1 MKKVLSLDGGGI
13 RGIISASI
21 IAHLEARLQ
30 VATNDPTAR
39 ISDFFDLLSGTSAG
53 GILTALYLVPGS
65 EVSQAGIISSNEKV
79 QDETLDGKE
88 SVPGEINRDQAGA
101 GILFRPKYSA
111 AQALEFYEELGP
123 VLFSRSLKQLIF
135 SGWGVFRSR
144 YKADALYDFAH
155 KILGDT
161 YISEV
166 AKDCLITSYD
176 LSTRKALLFS
186 KYSVRKYGTMADY
199 KLCDIVRATSAAP
212 SYFPPAQIFARDN
225 SPRHLVDGGVYANN
239 PAMCAV
245 VESIKLWPELTL
257 RDYWMLSVGTGK
269 VVNPY
274 FYDKTKKFGYIDWLV
289 PIIDILM
296 SSVAETVGYEAKQ
309 MFTAAGV
316 PENYVRIEPPIL
328 SADIRMDNAKQ
339 WNIRALKNAAQ
350 NYIDHNGDVF
360 DRVVADLT
368 SK

>member
-30 VATNDPTAR
+30 VATNDPMAR

-53 GILTALYLVPGS
+53 GILTALYLLPGS
-65 EVSQAGIISSNEKV
+65 EVSS
-79 QDETLDGKE
+79 
-88 SVPGEINRDQAGA
+88 GEINKDMAGNEMQ
-101 GILFRPKYSA
+101 FRPKYSA
-111 AQALEFYEELGP
+111 AQALEYYEELGP
-123 VLFSRSLKQLIF
+123 ILFNRSFKQLIF

-144 YKADALYDFAH
+144 YRADALYDFAH

-166 AKDCLITSYD
+166 AKDCFITSYD

-269 VVNPY
+269 VVKPY
-274 FYDKTKKFGYIDWLV
+274 FYDKTKKFGYLDWLV

-296 SSVAETVGYEAKQ
+296 SSVAETVGYEANQ
-309 MFTAAGV
+309 MFIAAGV

-360 DRVVADLT
+360 DKVVTDLT

>member
-1 MKKVLSLDGGGI
+1 MKKVLTLDGGGI

-30 VATNDPTAR
+30 VAKSDPSLR
-39 ISDFFDLLSGTSAG
+39 ISDFFDLLAGTSAG
-53 GILTALYLVPGS
+53 GILTALYLVPGDEKTTATS
-65 EVSQAGIISSNEKV
+65 KNANSAIINEVVANGGDGSHAEKR
-79 QDETLDGKE
+79 KE
-88 SVPGEINRDQAGA
+88 
-101 GILFRPKYSA
+101 FRPKYSA

-123 VLFSRSLKQLIF
+123 ILFNRSFKQILV
-135 SGWGVFRSR
+135 SGCGVFRSR
-144 YKADALYDFAH
+144 YSADALYDFAK

-186 KYSVRKYGTMADY
+186 RYSVNKYGAMADY
-199 KLCDIVRATSAAP
+199 RLCDIVRATSAAP
-212 SYFPPAQIFARDN
+212 SYFPPAQIFAKDD

-239 PAMCAV
+239 PAMCSL
-245 VESIKLWPELTL
+245 VEAIKLWPELSIK
-257 RDYWMLSVGTGK
+257 DYWMLSVGTGK
-269 VVNPY
+269 VVKPY
-274 FYDKTKKFGYIDWLV
+274 FHEKTKKFGYIDWLV
-289 PIIDILM
+289 PVIDILT
-296 SSVAETVGYEAKQ
+296 SSVAETIGYEAKQ
-309 MFTAAGV
+309 IFTAAGV
-316 PENYVRIEPPIL
+316 PENYIRIEPPIL

-350 NYIDHNGDVF
+350 NYIDHNSDVF
-360 DRVVADLT
+360 DRVVLDLT

>member
-1 MKKVLSLDGGGI
+1 MYQFKLLIKQIKLKKVLSLDGGGI

-30 VATNDPTAR
+30 VATNDQSAR

-65 EVSQAGIISSNEKV
+65 EVS
-79 QDETLDGKE
+79 
-88 SVPGEINRDQAGA
+88 PGEINKDKAGA
-101 GILFRPKYSA
+101 GIQFRPKYTA
-111 AQALEFYEELGP
+111 AQALEYYEELGP
-123 VLFSRSLKQLIF
+123 VLFSRSFKQLIF

-144 YKADALYDFAH
+144 YRADALYDFAH

-186 KYSVRKYGTMADY
+186 KYSVRKYGSMADY

-212 SYFPPAQIFARDN
+212 SYFPPAQIFAKDN

-239 PAMCAV
+239 PSMCAV

-257 RDYWMLSVGTGK
+257 KDYWMLSVGTGK
-269 VVNPY
+269 VVKPY

-316 PENYVRIEPPIL
+316 PDNYVRIEPPIL
-328 SADIRMDNAKQ
+328 SADIRMDNARQ

-350 NYIDHNGDVF
+350 NYIDHNSDVF
-360 DRVVADLT
+360 DRVIADLT